1 MCYTIA
7 MENIIDKAKHYAA
20 QLLGNNCGGHDLQHT
35 LRVYGNALEIAKT
48 EPEADLF
55 IVSVA
60 ALLHDVDDYKL
71 FNTTDYR
78 NARTFLRS
86 NGVSEE
92 QEQRI
97 IETIDS
103 VSFSK
108 NKGKHPST
116 IEGQIVQ
123 DADRLDA
130 LGAIGIART
139 FAFGGEHKRPMEQT
153 FRHFDE
159 KLLLLKDMM
168 NTQAA
173 KTIAQERHEFMENY
187 LKQLNQE
194 IKASEPFRS

>member
-1 MCYTIA
+1 MDQETVI
-7 MENIIDKAKHYAA
+7 EKAKDFAKE
-20 QLLGNNCGGHDLQHT
+20 LLGDNCGGHDLQHT

-55 IVSVA
+55 VIAVA

-71 FNTTDYR
+71 FNTTDYQ
-78 NARTFLRS
+78 NARTFLK
-86 NGVSEE
+86 NNDVSEE
-92 QEQRI
+92 LVRRI

-108 NKGKHPST
+108 NRDKRPAT

-139 FAFGGEHKRPMEQT
+139 FAFGGENHRPMEQT

-168 NTQAA
+168 NTKAA
-173 KTIAQERHEFMENY
+173 KTIAQKRHEFMEKY
-187 LKQLNQE
+187 LIELNQE
-194 IKASEPFRS
+194 IKASELHP

>member
-1 MCYTIA
+1 MDQETII
-7 MENIIDKAKHYAA
+7 EKAKDYAKE
-20 QLLGNNCGGHDLQHT
+20 LLGGNCGGHDLQHT
-35 LRVYGNALEIAKT
+35 LRVYGNALAIAET
-48 EPEADLF
+48 EPEANLF
-55 IVSVA
+55 VVSVA

-71 FNTTDYR
+71 FNTTDYQ
-78 NARTFLRS
+78 NARAFLSS
-86 NGVSEE
+86 NGVSRELS
-92 QEQRI
+92 QQI

-108 NKGKHPST
+108 NRDKRPAT

-139 FAFGGEHKRPMEQT
+139 FAFGGEHHRPMEAT

-168 NTQAA
+168 NTEAA
-173 KTIAQERHEFMENY
+173 KTIAQKRHEFMENY
-187 LKQLNQE
+187 IKELN
-194 IKASEPFRS
+194 

>member
-1 MCYTIA
+1 MNQKTVI
-7 MENIIDKAKHYAA
+7 EKAKDYAEE
-20 QLLGNNCGGHDLQHT
+20 LLGGNCGGHDLQHT
-35 LRVYGNALEIAKT
+35 LRVYGNALAIART
-48 EPEADLF
+48 EPDADIF
-55 IVSVA
+55 VVSVA
-60 ALLHDVDDYKL
+60 ALLHDVDDYKI
-71 FNTTDYR
+71 FNTTDYQ
-78 NARTFLRS
+78 NARNFLSS

-92 QEQRI
+92 LSQRI

-108 NKGKHPST
+108 NRDRRPAT

-139 FAFGGEHKRPMEQT
+139 FAFGGEQKRPMEQT

-168 NTQAA
+168 NTEAA
-173 KTIAQERHEFMENY
+173 KTMAQKRHEFMENY
-187 LKQLNQE
+187 LKELNQE
-194 IKASEPFRS
+194 IKASELGR